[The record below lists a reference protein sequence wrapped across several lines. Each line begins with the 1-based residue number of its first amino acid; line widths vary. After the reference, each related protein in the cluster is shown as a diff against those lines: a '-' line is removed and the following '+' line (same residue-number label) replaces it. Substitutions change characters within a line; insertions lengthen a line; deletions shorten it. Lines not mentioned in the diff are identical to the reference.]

1 MRRAAALGCVCA
13 GLASLAGTAAFAQAS
28 PQSLSP
34 ASKSE
39 ARPGKPVIG
48 SLAPADTAPMAFGTL
63 PYAATPQSQS
73 LSIDSLSPALQAI
86 SEAQRTPTGFYADV
100 GAQAGAATRRA
111 RHSGATVRVLPSL
124 GIGYG
129 DAFSADTNN
138 GAWLKAGNLGSF
150 GFGPALTLDRHISAS
165 KRGNSRITDV
175 FGSAKAG
182 AFLNYQQN
190 GAEWGR
196 LTVSS
201 GTPILGSEPGL
212 DIKATRT
219 FSLGDT
225 VMVSLGP
232 TLSFNEYKRTDLIV
246 PQFSTTRLAAT
257 GATFQ
262 LEKELGRNLTATVTA
277 NYAILHPTPNSN
289 AQTPGGRN
297 RYDFGIALT
306 RRFGGE

>member
-1 MRRAAALGCVCA
+1 MRRAFALGCVCA
-13 GLASLAGTAAFAQAS
+13 GLASLAGTPALAQAS
-28 PQSLSP
+28 PQRP
-34 ASKSE
+34 APTGKAE

-48 SLAPADTAPMAFGTL
+48 SLAPSDTAPMAFGFL

-86 SEAQRTPTGFYADV
+86 GEAQGAPTGFYADI
-100 GAQAGAATRRA
+100 GAQVGAATRRA
-111 RHSGATVRVLPSL
+111 RNSGAAVRVLPSL

-129 DAFSADTNN
+129 DVFSADTID
-138 GAWLKAGNLGSF
+138 GAWLRAGRIGGF
-150 GFGPALTLDRHISAS
+150 GFGPAITLDRHVAAS
-165 KRGNSRITDV
+165 PRGNSRITDV

-201 GTPILGSEPGL
+201 GTPILGSEPGV

-232 TLSFNEYKRTDLIV
+232 TLSFNEYKRTDLVV
-246 PQFSTTRLAAT
+246 PQFGTTRLAAT

-306 RRFGGE
+306 RRFGGD

>member
-1 MRRAAALGCVCA
+1 V
-13 GLASLAGTAAFAQAS
+13 
-28 PQSLSP
+28 
-34 ASKSE
+34 
-39 ARPGKPVIG
+39 
-48 SLAPADTAPMAFGTL
+48 AFGFL

-73 LSIDSLSPALQAI
+73 LTIDGLSPALQATG
-86 SEAQRTPTGFYADV
+86 EAQGAPLGFYADI

-111 RHSGATVRVLPSL
+111 RNSGAAFRVLPSI
-124 GIGYG
+124 GVGYG
-129 DAFSADTNN
+129 DVFSADTID
-138 GAWLKAGNLGSF
+138 GAWAKVGRIGSF
-150 GFGPALTLDRHISAS
+150 GFGPAVTLDRHIAAS
-165 KRGNSRITDV
+165 TRSNSRITDV

-196 LTVSS
+196 LTVSA

-232 TLSFNEYKRTDLIV
+232 TLSFNEYKRTDLVV
-246 PQFSTTRLAAT
+246 PQFTGTRLAAT

-262 LEKELGRNLTATVTA
+262 LEKDLGRNLTATVTA

-306 RRFGGE
+306 RRFGGD

>member
-1 MRRAAALGCVCA
+1 MVGTGAL
-13 GLASLAGTAAFAQAS
+13 AQAT

-34 ASKSE
+34 SGKAE
-39 ARPGKPVIG
+39 APAVRPIIGKPVAGKPAMGKPVIG
-48 SLAPADTAPMAFGTL
+48 SLAPADTAPMAFGIL
-63 PYAATPQSQS
+63 PYAATPDAQS
-73 LSIDSLSPALQAI
+73 LSIDAVSPALQAI
-86 SEAQRTPTGFYADV
+86 GGAQGSPTGFYADIGAQV
-100 GAQAGAATRRA
+100 GAGTRRA
-111 RHSGATVRVLPSL
+111 RHSGATVRALPSL

-129 DAFSADTNN
+129 DVFSADTID
-138 GAWLKAGNLGSF
+138 GAWLKVGSLGSF
-150 GFGPALTLDRHISAS
+150 GFGPALTLDRHVSAS
-165 KRGNSRITDV
+165 SRSASRITDV

-232 TLSFNEYKRTDLIV
+232 TLSFNEYKRTDLVV

-262 LEKELGRNLTATVTA
+262 LEKDLGRNLTATVTA
-277 NYAILHPTPNSN
+277 NYAILHPAPNSN